1 MWLKSPTVAAK
12 LRYSGESKVTLVQ
25 AEYILFFLIKI
36 VSLHSLQFVGR
47 QNENRTT
54 AINKIVIQVFL
65 YRYKIVNI
73 ATT

>member
-1 MWLKSPTVAAK
+1 MWLKSPTVATK

-25 AEYILFFLIKI
+25 AEYILFFLFKI